1 MESLIIHKII
11 SFLNYRRDYKVNLS
25 HKLSRG
31 NLMSICS
38 LVELPVSMPEVQ
50 DQVMALLEQQE
61 FVNSFPV
68 NYVIK
73 TVKGSTKD
81 LKQFQDYEWLVA
93 GNHQK
98 KVKM

>member
-1 MESLIIHKII
+1 MPQVIKGK
-11 SFLNYRRDYKVNLS
+11 FDVNTFFG
-25 HKLSRG
+25 RAPR
-31 NLMSICS
+31 IDA
-38 LVELPVSMPEVQ
+38 ELWPEVQ
-50 DQVMALLEQQE
+50 DQVTALLEQQE

-81 LKQFQDYEWLVA
+81 LKQFQDDEWLVA